1 MPDAIELPI
10 VPNVL
15 PATAEPTPAPGD
27 SYYEKLARTVRV
39 DDRPPE
45 EGQTY
50 ESADQREARRL
61 AERLPEGYR
70 PTSAADL
77 TFDPRLA
84 YELALGVS
92 SPSEVFSKYEYNDE
106 SAARLIANPAFI
118 ATVKKYK
125 DEIQEGGV
133 SFKLKARIQAEDLLT
148 HSYLLATD
156 PETPAS
162 VRADMIKWT
171 ARVADLEPRGN
182 DKASG
187 PAGGFTLNISFTGD
201 RPAGRTIEGEVV

>member
-1 MPDAIELPI
+1 MSESIELPI

-15 PATAEPTPAPGD
+15 PATAEPTPGAGE
-27 SYYEKLARTVRV
+27 SYYERLARTVRV
-39 DDRPPE
+39 DDTPPG

-61 AERLPEGYR
+61 TERMPAGYR
-70 PTSAADL
+70 PTSAVDM

-92 SPSEVFSKYEYNDE
+92 SPSEVFSKYEFDTE
-106 SAARLIANPAFI
+106 AATRMISNPAFI

-148 HSYLLATD
+148 HSYILATD

-187 PAGGFTLNISFTGD
+187 PAGGFTLNISFAGD
-201 RPAGRTIEGEVV
+201 RSVGRTIEGEV